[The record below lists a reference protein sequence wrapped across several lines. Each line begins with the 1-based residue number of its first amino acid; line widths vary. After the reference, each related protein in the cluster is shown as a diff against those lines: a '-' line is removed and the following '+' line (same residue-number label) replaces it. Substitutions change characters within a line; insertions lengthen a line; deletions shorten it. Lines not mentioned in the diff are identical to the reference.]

1 MRVEIAKE
9 TLKIYERINKPDRSR
24 IKEDILSL
32 SHIPHPPP
40 STRLVGSD
48 FFRIRRGNWRI
59 IYYID
64 KENDKVLV
72 TKITGRNEKT
82 YTQFD

>member
-1 MRVEIAKE
+1 MRVEIAKKA
-9 TLKIYERINKPDRSR
+9 LKIYERIDEPDRSR

-32 SHIPHPPP
+32 SHNPHPPP

-64 KENDKVLV
+64 KGNNLILI
-72 TKITGRNEKT
+72 TKIARRNEKT
-82 YTQFD
+82 YT